1 MGCIANMG
9 AVSSKNWKSK
19 LEKLLPAF
27 ARAHCFRRAFSV
39 LICNNMYY
47 FLYTE
52 MQVSFS
58 VLEYLVIR
66 TLRIRYSE
74 QFIFFLYSFYNLK
87 IQGLMV
93 CFIWPFPILQSYNSL
108 LPDGSVLVP
117 RVRLVVLK

>member
-87 IQGLMV
+87 IHRG
-93 CFIWPFPILQSYNSL
+93 
-108 LPDGSVLVP
+108 
-117 RVRLVVLK
+117 